1 VGLSRPAICI
11 CDARGSRLAD
21 RGFFFFLRKKKKIA
35 KQEAGLESDRCQF
48 GIELQCFDFV
58 LLYASLL
65 TNAFLDTWPVAKRLK
80 KKKGKK
86 RNFFEDTIS
95 NNYESDHHE
104 LENLRIF

>member
-1 VGLSRPAICI
+1 MGRGLSGIYTRTFEKKEKIQN
-11 CDARGSRLAD
+11 
-21 RGFFFFLRKKKKIA
+21 RKPDLSPIDFNSV
-35 KQEAGLESDRCQF
+35 LS
-48 GIELQCFDFV
+48 CFDFV

-95 NNYESDHHE
+95 NNYESDHHHE
-104 LENLRIF
+104 LENLRILPFDS